1 MDDLA
6 AFLAARLDEDEAA
19 ARPMAARY
27 AEWKK
32 KPRDWT
38 RLMCDPVVGAFGG
51 QSALRDVARGLYV
64 GDMSDP
70 DRVLREVAAK
80 RAILAAHRAH
90 RYEGPYPSTPTCT
103 VCITERKGYQEEWD
117 DDEWPCATLRHLAAV
132 YSDHPGYRQEWR
144 P

>member
-6 AFLAARLDEDEAA
+6 AFLAARLDEDETIARAA
-19 ARPMAARY
+19 GSC
-27 AEWKK
+27 
-32 KPRDWT
+32 DWYDDIDDSVPLADE
-38 RLMCDPVVGAFGG
+38 RNHAWRFAPA
-51 QSALRDVARGLYV
+51 
-64 GDMSDP
+64 
-70 DRVLREVAAK
+70 RVLREVAAK